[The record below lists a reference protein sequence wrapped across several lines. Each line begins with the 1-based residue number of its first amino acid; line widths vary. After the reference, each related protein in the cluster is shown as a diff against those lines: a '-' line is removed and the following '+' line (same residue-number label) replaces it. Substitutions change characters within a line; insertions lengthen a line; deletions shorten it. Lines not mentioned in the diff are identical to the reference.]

1 MTNQQREF
9 RRLGWRL
16 VTRLWKLHGH
26 LVWLMERVQHGDEL
40 DGTAVD
46 CLYDRWYNLSDALD
60 AFRRSSIWRSVD
72 VVDDASTEADET

>member
-16 VTRLWKLHGH
+16 VTRIWKFHGH
-26 LVWLMERVQHGDEL
+26 LTWLMERVQYGDEL

-46 CLYDRWYNLSDALD
+46 TLYDRWYNLSDALD